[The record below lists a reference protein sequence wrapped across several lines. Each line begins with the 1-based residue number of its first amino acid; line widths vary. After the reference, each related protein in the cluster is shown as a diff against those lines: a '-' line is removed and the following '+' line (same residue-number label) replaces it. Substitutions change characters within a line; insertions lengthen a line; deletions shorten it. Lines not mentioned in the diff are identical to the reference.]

1 MFKVRYAPGVNNDVE
16 GCTV

>member
-16 GCTV
+16 GCAI